1 MPETRGKPHPTPH
14 PDQPRGAESIRPEGP
29 APARTPH
36 STPRPDDD
44 PSDSAY
50 DSVQDDLNRVLS
62 EPVSEPDP
70 ALASSPSPDPAS
82 LPPRED
88 ASVPSFLREKG
99 KQPKTAEIFKSMG
112 PASQTAPP
120 RIRPGDPV
128 VDPLASGTPVPDEIF
143 GSLAEGTSDDQLRS
157 AGSQSDDGERLA
169 ETRSAWFFLLLLSY
183 SSAITLALGW
193 VLWTGRSFRPADTS
207 APSVSRGPDEPGSKS
222 ADSTSRE
229 PLPPIAPANIT
240 TLQKT
245 IRIGEVEVTPLEID
259 FSPVELIRKFD
270 TDDYR
275 HDYRREESSS
285 LILKLRLTNVSTDHQ
300 FAPLDRL
307 LIRDQNSPL
316 DRTYIATADSGKI
329 GLFPL
334 AVDTEWS
341 VPGQSFPVLKS
352 RETVDTLLA
361 SEPVTEDRLQGE
373 MTWRIRLRVG
383 PYRTDLLGVR
393 FSKSDLGAHE

>member
-1 MPETRGKPHPTPH
+1 MPETRGKPPPTPH
-14 PDQPRGAESIRPEGP
+14 PDQPRRADSIRPEGP

-44 PSDSAY
+44 PSDSVY

-112 PASQTAPP
+112 SASQTAPP
-120 RIRPGDPV
+120 RIRQGDSVLDSP
-128 VDPLASGTPVPDEIF
+128 AGSTPMPDEVF
-143 GSLAEGTSDDQLRS
+143 GSLEQGTSNDHPGVL
-157 AGSQSDDGERLA
+157 GSGSDDGEQLA
-169 ETRSAWFFLLLLSY
+169 DARNTWFFLLLLSY
-183 SSAITLALGW
+183 SSAITLALAW
-193 VLWTGRSFRPADTS
+193 VLWTGRSFQRSEMPVANTS
-207 APSVSRGPDEPGSKS
+207 QGAEEPGSKP
-222 ADSTSRE
+222 AESTRGE
-229 PLPPIAPANIT
+229 PLPPIPPANIT

-245 IRIGEVEVTPLEID
+245 IRIGDVEVTPLEID
-259 FSPVELIRKFD
+259 FTPVELIRKFD

-275 HDYRREESSS
+275 HDYRREEASS

-341 VPGQSFPVLKS
+341 IPGQIFPVLKN
-352 RETVDTLLA
+352 REPVDTVLA

-373 MTWRIRLRVG
+373 LTWRIRLRVG